1 MATKSVAVRDD
12 AHWRQLRAKHV
23 GGSEISCLFGEHAQL
38 TEFELFHRKKGN
50 VPEPDLS
57 GNDRVFFGQ
66 LLEPAIAAGVAQK
79 NPDWTVRKVRR
90 YLSNPDIG
98 IGGSPDYEI
107 IGVPS
112 RGPGIL
118 EIKTADWLIA
128 KGWEDNTPPT
138 SYLLQIQHYLSLTN
152 WSWGCMAVLI
162 GGNELRMFEYSRR
175 DTTIKIIEDRVA
187 EFWRNIRDGV
197 EPKPDFAKDAGTI
210 SALYSSVSDG
220 KTVDLSGSNRLP
232 ELIQTYRGASEQ
244 EKAAKDAKEA
254 SKAEILTLVGDAEV
268 ALCDGDRV
276 SCRMVAGAHIA
287 YDRKPYR
294 SFHLS
299 KPKV

>member
-1 MATKSVAVRDD
+1 MITSIKIESDE
-12 AHWRQLRAKHV
+12 HWHQLRAKHV
-23 GGSEISCLFGEHAQL
+23 GGSEVSALFNEHAQM
-38 TEFELFHRKKGN
+38 TEFELWNIKAGRI
-50 VPEPDLS
+50 PAIDL
-57 GNDRVFFGQ
+57 GDNERVFWGKH
-66 LLEPAIAAGVAQK
+66 LEPAIAAGVAAK
-79 NPDWTVRKVRR
+79 TGWTIRKVRR

-98 IGGSPDYEI
+98 LGSSLDHEI
-107 IGVPS
+107 VS
-112 RGPGIL
+112 NDRGPGVL

-128 KGWEDNTPPT
+128 KSWENGEPPL
-138 SYLLQIQHYLSLTN
+138 SYMLQVMAYLSVTGRA
-152 WSWGCMAVLI
+152 WGCMAVLV
-162 GGNELRMFEYSRR
+162 GGNDLRLFDFDRR
-175 DTTIKIIEDRVA
+175 PGTIKIIEDRVA
-187 EFWRNIRDGV
+187 DFWRSVRDGI

-268 ALCDGDRV
+268 AICGNDRV
-276 SCRMVAGAHIA
+276 SCKAVAGSHIE
-287 YDRKPYR
+287 YDRRPYR